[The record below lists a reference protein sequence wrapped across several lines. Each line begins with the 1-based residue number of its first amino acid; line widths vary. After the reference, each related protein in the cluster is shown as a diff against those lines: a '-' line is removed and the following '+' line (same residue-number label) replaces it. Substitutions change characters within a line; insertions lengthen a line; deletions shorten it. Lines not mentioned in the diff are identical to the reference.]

1 MKPLFYLAITYFLAS
16 GVPVE
21 ADPVPA
27 YHQNGEP
34 VTEKIECLEM
44 ADEEYRKFHRNI
56 AKAEGCLFI
65 DIRVECVTK

>member
-1 MKPLFYLAITYFLAS
+1 MKSLFYLAITYFLAS
-16 GVPVE
+16 GVPTE
-21 ADPVPA
+21 TAYVPA
-27 YHQNGEP
+27 YHQNGKP